1 MSEINEAIANE
12 QQKAQKRRAE
22 RKALKRKNAQ
32 ARENYLSTTA
42 GFVDQQALRD
52 SMKLLMQGTFNADD
66 TISDDTT
73 GSYTGFRPRA
83 LAAPAPKAFP
93 ASNTNRWV
101 PIGPSAVRHGQA
113 DGSPRVSGRVKDL
126 AISSNGQRAYAATA
140 KGGVWYSADGG
151 ATWEPLGG
159 WASEPR
165 IFGGN
170 TSAFACACLLVSFGA
185 SAANDFVM
193 VGTGEIGATLSAT
206 NASGMRGMGVLV
218 AAAPATAAVQ
228 ADPWESTSGIQLFEG
243 LGIVR
248 MVRVPGS
255 LAGQNGDRVI
265 AAATGSYWNAAG
277 QLTTRGGLFMGTR
290 TVVGGVGSFTWAAL
304 PAPVTAPPAPSG
316 IPAALDP
323 TDLIYVGTRLFVCY
337 RHAGVAVS
345 DDNGTTFRWVTM
357 VLNAGLAAGSVL
369 IGRMSIAVNDDNN
382 AVYVLGEA
390 DTTPPP
396 AANRTPVAHVW
407 QITNPAVAAPA
418 TPVTVALAGVPT
430 SAQLWPGQRDY
441 DQAIV
446 VTTYTQAAPPGARVD
461 RVYIGGSLTW
471 LTNWNASLWAFDV
484 NAAALVAAAGISD
497 QPAGTTHGANT
508 LGLIGNA
515 IHPDVHTIRKATNA
529 DNTRQIWV
537 GCDGGVFVSLRDGQV
552 NTFASRNVGLASIE
566 VEFVASHPTSSH
578 FAMLG
583 CQDNGRQ
590 IRVGESVWEVKAT
603 MQGDGG
609 GVIFHPVQSH
619 IVMGQFNQGNWAA
632 DPASG
637 YTRPIIAPAP
647 PATDPE
653 NDLSDFYSGISA
665 IRIPATTRARIALGT
680 NRIWVTDDLG
690 SASPNSWKVLP
701 YTPVPVA
708 PGPLVAVAAR
718 DPRPA
723 SRLASTALNQAFG
736 VPPAGLAGI
745 AGAGLGRVRTVKWVN
760 PTTLLAL
767 YALGVMRY
775 TETSPGFWTSTL
787 VFSAAMPVPAAP
799 LVVPDGWIYTD
810 IAPVGATNNF
820 YLTCT
825 GQRSEWSAAVPAL
838 AGSPA
843 ASAPPTPSL
852 DSCFY
857 YDAAGGGFLT
867 TGLGQ
872 ALPAVAPNPSPIDP
886 AYSVVVD
893 PTNPNVV
900 YVGTVTGVW
909 TSTRNA
915 LNNHSPWVPLVNG
928 LPESA
933 VQDLTIWSD
942 SAGAATSPRLLRAAL
957 QSRGV
962 WELDLAHP
970 EPVRTYLRVHPRDDR
985 RMFPTP
991 MKNPRRRSTAA
1002 DVSPSC
1008 SPDITIRPE
1017 APVANTPSFRGSNL
1031 VNGSLQYQLWTF
1043 QTAFRWLFPS
1053 VIPNGEW
1060 SDQFGDLV
1068 ERHRRALGL
1077 SGARRVDAALWN
1089 SVMAAAL
1096 DEAGNPGVYRASW
1109 QNALAPALPGTE
1121 IDLMECVI
1129 PRRDLNNIWQ
1139 VYRERSTVDVLLHH
1153 RDTRPVAANNSFAVL
1168 LWRSHRSRS
1177 ALNATDCTD
1186 IPAYVRSLLAGPALP
1201 LPAGWNVQL
1210 AADGSPLHRLSV
1222 PLSARMPR
1230 SVAINLDLSAI
1241 PNANH
1246 VMLLAIGGSTADAY
1260 SAVPAGAIDRV
1271 DRFVRNWPH
1280 AAARLIS
1287 CWTRPGSQIH

>member
-1 MSEINEAIANE
+1 MTELKVAAESE
-12 QQKAQKRRAE
+12 QQKALKRRAE
-22 RKALKRKNAQ
+22 RKAVKRKNAQ
-32 ARENYLSTTA
+32 ARENFLSTSA
-42 GFVDQQALRD
+42 GFVDSKALRD
-52 SMKLLMQGTFNADD
+52 SMTLLLQGEGVSNTDESSADTD
-66 TISDDTT
+66 ASTV
-73 GSYTGFRPRA
+73 RPGPRVM
-83 LAAPAPKAFP
+83 AAPAPMAFP
-93 ASNTNRWV
+93 ASNLNRWV

-113 DGSPRVSGRVKDL
+113 DGRPRVSGRVKDL
-126 AISSNGQRAYAATA
+126 AISANGQRAYAATA
-140 KGGVWYSADGG
+140 KGGVWYTGDGG

-165 IFGGN
+165 VFGGN
-170 TSAFACACLLVSFGA
+170 TSAFACGCVLVSFGA

-193 VGTGEIGATLSAT
+193 VGSGEIGSTLGPT

-218 AAAPATAAVQ
+218 AASPGTQPVQ
-228 ADPWESTSGIQLFEG
+228 ADPWETATGIQLLEG

-255 LAGQNGDRVI
+255 IAGQNGDRVI
-265 AAATGSYWNAAG
+265 AAATGSYWNIAG
-277 QLTTRGGLFMGTR
+277 QLTTRGGLFLGTR
-290 TVVGGVGSFTWAAL
+290 TVVGVAGSYTWAPL
-304 PAPVTAPPAPSG
+304 PLPVPAPPAPSG
-316 IPAALDP
+316 IPAVLDP
-323 TDLIYVGTRLFVCY
+323 TDLVYVGTRLFVCY

-345 DDNGTTFRWVTM
+345 DDNGTTFRWLTM
-357 VLNAGLAAGSVL
+357 VLNAGLPAGSVL
-369 IGRMSIAVNDDNN
+369 MGRMSLAVNDDNN
-382 AVYVLGEA
+382 AVYVLGEV
-390 DTTPPP
+390 DSTPPP

-446 VTTYTQAAPPGARVD
+446 VSSYSPPAPPVARVD

-471 LTNWNASLWAFDV
+471 LANWNASIWAFDV
-484 NAAALVAAAGISD
+484 NAAALVPAPGVSD
-497 QPAGTTHGANT
+497 QPAGTTHGAST
-508 LGLIGNA
+508 PGLIGNA
-515 IHPDVHTIRKATNA
+515 VHPDVHALRKATNA
-529 DNTRQIWV
+529 DGSRQIWV
-537 GCDGGVFVSLRDGQV
+537 GCDGGVFVSLRNGQA

-566 VEFVASHPTSSH
+566 AEFVASHPTSSH

-590 IRVGESVWEVKAT
+590 IRVGETVWEVKAT

-619 IVMGQFNQGNWAA
+619 FVMGQFNQGNWAA
-632 DPASG
+632 DPSSS
-637 YTRPIIAPAP
+637 YTPPIIPPAS

-653 NDLSDFYSGISA
+653 NNLSDFYSGISA
-665 IRIPATTRARIALGT
+665 IRRPATTRARIAFGT

-690 SASPNSWKVLP
+690 SANPNTWNVLP
-701 YTPVPVA
+701 FTPQTVPPA
-708 PGPLVAVAAR
+708 PLVALAAR

-723 SRLASTALNQAFG
+723 SRLASTPANQGFG
-736 VPPAGLAGI
+736 VPPG
-745 AGAGLGRVRTVKWVN
+745 GLGRVRTVKWVN

-767 YALGVMRY
+767 YALGVIRY
-775 TETSPGFWTSTL
+775 TETSPGNWTSAL
-787 VFSAAMPVPAAP
+787 VFSPAMAAPAAP
-799 LVVPDGWIYTD
+799 MVIPDGWIYTD

-825 GQRSEWSAAVPAL
+825 GQRSEWNPAVPAL
-838 AGSPA
+838 PAAPA

-872 ALPAVAPNPSPIDP
+872 VLPPVPPNPSPIDP

-893 PTNPNVV
+893 PTNANIV

-909 TSTRNA
+909 SSTRDA
-915 LNNHSPWVPLVNG
+915 MNNHSPWLPVVNG

-933 VQDLTIWSD
+933 VQDLSIWTD
-942 SAGAATSPRLLRAAL
+942 PAGGASSPRLLRAAL

-962 WELDLAHP
+962 WEVDLAHQ
-970 EPVRTYLRVHPRDDR
+970 EPVRTYLRVHERDDR

-991 MKNPRRRSTAA
+991 MKNPRRRPTAA
-1002 DVSPSC
+1002 DVSPTY

-1031 VNGSLQYQLWTF
+1031 VNGSLKYQLWTF

-1068 ERHRRALGL
+1068 ERHRRSLGM
-1077 SGARRVDAALWN
+1077 SGARRIDAALWN

-1096 DEAGNPGVYRASW
+1096 DEAGSPGVYRAPW
-1109 QNALAPALPGTE
+1109 QNALAPASPGTE
-1121 IDLMECVI
+1121 IDLMESVI

-1139 VYRERSTVDVLLHH
+1139 LYRERSTVDVLLHH
-1153 RDTRPVAANNSFAVL
+1153 RDTRPVAANGSFVVL
-1168 LWRSHRSRS
+1168 LWRTHRSRTT
-1177 ALNATDCTD
+1177 LNTTDCTD

-1210 AADGSPLHRLSV
+1210 AADATPLHRLTV
-1222 PLSARMPR
+1222 PLAARMPR
-1230 SVAINLDLSAI
+1230 SVAINLDLSDPLVF
-1241 PNANH
+1241 PNGNH
-1246 VMLLAIGGSTADAY
+1246 VMLLAIGGSTVDPF
-1260 SAVPAGAIDRV
+1260 SAVPTGAIDRV

-1287 CWTRPGSQIH
+1287 CWARPGSQIH